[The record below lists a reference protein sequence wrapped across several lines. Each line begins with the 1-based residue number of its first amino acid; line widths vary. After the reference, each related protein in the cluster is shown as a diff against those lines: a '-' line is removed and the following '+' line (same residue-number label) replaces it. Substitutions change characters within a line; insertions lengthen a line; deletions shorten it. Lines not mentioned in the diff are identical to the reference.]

1 MYSISGTNSATATP
15 TPRSLEPGAVQMP
28 GARAGTADASADTPA
43 PRPAL
48 PLDLIVQKEQAY
60 FHAITPELEV
70 AVAKAGLQ
78 TSDSRAAALGRQ
90 LMYITNPCAIG
101 ALSLSQFR
109 LQHVGADAR
118 GYALVAALPAP
129 GDLSDPRFGIGSLAY
144 QVLLGNDCAPRDDG
158 LGGMPLTHAAR
169 FLTLATQPR

>member
-1 MYSISGTNSATATP
+1 MYPISGTNSATAAAA
-15 TPRSLEPGAVQMP
+15 PRSLEPAAVQMP
-28 GARAGTADASADTPA
+28 GAKAGTADASADAPA

-48 PLDLIVQKEQAY
+48 PLEFIVQKEQAY
-60 FHAITPELEV
+60 FRAITPELEV

-109 LQHVGADAR
+109 LQHVSADAR

-129 GDLSDPRFGIGSLAY
+129 GEPQFGIGSLAY
-144 QVLLGNDCAPRDDG
+144 QVLLGNDCAPKDDG
-158 LGGMPLTHAAR
+158 LGGMPLAHAAR